1 LKASN
6 VLPFTRKEQ
15 IISRCAAITNRV
27 VVCKGEFIPSDSRP
41 HRPALDH
48 KRAEAERMVKM
59 SKSQIKSLTIDEQ
72 AKFLAYFHRQ
82 DKPRF
87 LNELRA
93 CDHLIVLLMLDAGL
107 RVGEVIQLTVG
118 DLHVLGSPVGMI
130 HLRPETTKTKTE
142 RSIPVTVRLHDSIQ
156 EMFLNIWQPFGYKP
170 WYRAFA
176 NADND
181 WCLSSRRI
189 QQMTKTA
196 GIITISRPVHPHMLR
211 HTFATRLMSKC
222 SIRVVQQLL
231 GHASLSSTQV
241 YTHPNT
247 QDLQMAIDSL
257 NT

>member
-1 LKASN
+1 
-6 VLPFTRKEQ
+6 
-15 IISRCAAITNRV
+15 
-27 VVCKGEFIPSDSRP
+27 
-41 HRPALDH
+41 
-48 KRAEAERMVKM
+48 MVKM

-72 AKFLAYFHRQ
+72 AKFLAHFYRQ
-82 DKPRF
+82 DNSRF
-87 LNELRA
+87 FNELHIR
-93 CDHLIVLLMLDAGL
+93 DRLIVLLMLDAGL

-118 DLHVLGSPVGMI
+118 DLHILGSPVGMI
-130 HLRPETTKTKTE
+130 HLRPELTKTKTE
-142 RSIPVTVRLHDSIQ
+142 RSIPVTVRLHDAIQ
-156 EMFLNIWQPFGYKP
+156 EMFLTVWQAFEYKP
-170 WYRAFA
+170 WTRAFA
-176 NADND
+176 GSYNGV
-181 WCLSSRRI
+181 CLSSRRI

-231 GHASLSSTQV
+231 GHASLTSTQV

>member
-1 LKASN
+1 
-6 VLPFTRKEQ
+6 
-15 IISRCAAITNRV
+15 
-27 VVCKGEFIPSDSRP
+27 
-41 HRPALDH
+41 
-48 KRAEAERMVKM
+48 M

-72 AKFLAYFHRQ
+72 TKFLAHFYRQ
-82 DKPRF
+82 DKSRV
-87 LNELRA
+87 LNELRVRNR
-93 CDHLIVLLMLDAGL
+93 LIVLLMLDAGL

-118 DLHVLGSPVGMI
+118 DLHILGSPVGMI
-130 HLRPETTKTKTE
+130 HLRPELTKTKTE
-142 RSIPVTVRLHDSIQ
+142 RSIPVTVRLHDAIQ
-156 EMFLNIWQPFGYKP
+156 EMFLTVWQSCRMEPWVKAFLSATHGYGLT
-170 WYRAFA
+170 A
-176 NADND
+176 
-181 WCLSSRRI
+181 RRI